1 MMRRMLGTMR
11 KCPRMTA
18 LMFAVLLVPW
28 IGLELYLSAETVRN
42 PVRIG
47 FVIGLV
53 SYPVL
58 YLIYTL
64 SIQQSAGMALAGIG
78 LSFLAKIVIV
88 TVSAIVLWGIWKVRL
103 LYSMPPLFYS
113 LLSLN
118 FFAIYFARQ

>member
-1 MMRRMLGTMR
+1 MKRMIGTMR
-11 KCPRMTA
+11 ECPRMTA
-18 LMFAVLLVPW
+18 LMVAVLLGPW
-28 IGLELYLSAETVRN
+28 IGLEWYLVSEAAKN
-42 PVRIG
+42 PVRMG

-64 SIQQSAGMALAGIG
+64 SIERSAGMALAGIG

-88 TVSAIVLWGIWKVRL
+88 TASAVVLWGILGSDV